1 MVTKLERPISTPG
14 TYELQ
19 VSNGCELVTIP
30 VTVEP
35 EISAQRNLI
44 YVPNAFSPN
53 NDGVNDDFRIYPNNN
68 IMVEELDFQVFDRW
82 GNMMF
87 DAQSWDDGWTGNI
100 AGRVVNIGTYIWRLE
115 AKINLCG
122 QLLDVV
128 EHGEIIL
135 VR

>member
-1 MVTKLERPISTPG
+1 MRIG
-14 TYELQ
+14 
-19 VSNGCELVTIP
+19 VTI
-30 VTVEP
+30 EP
-35 EISAQRNLI
+35 EISAQSDLI

-53 NDGVNDDFRIYPNNN
+53 NDGVNDDFRLFPSDNAL
-68 IMVEELDFQVFDRW
+68 VEELDFQVFDRW
-82 GNMMF
+82 GSMLF
-87 DAQSWDDGWTGNI
+87 AAQSWDDAWTGVI
-100 AGRVVNIGTYIWRLE
+100 KGQRASSGTYIWRLE